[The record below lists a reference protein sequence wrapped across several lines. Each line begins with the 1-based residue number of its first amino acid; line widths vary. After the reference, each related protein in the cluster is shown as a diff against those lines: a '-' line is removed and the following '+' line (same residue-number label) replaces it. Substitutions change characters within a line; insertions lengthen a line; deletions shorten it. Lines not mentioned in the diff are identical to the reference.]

1 MCDNDLIFGI
11 VSLIVILI
19 CFCGWLGRKYETEE
33 LKCEVESLKKQIER
47 LKKRKVKKNGS
58 KKER

>member
-1 MCDNDLIFGI
+1 MCDNNPILEVVVLIIIFI
-11 VSLIVILI
+11 A
-19 CFCGWLGRKYETEE
+19 FCGWLGRKYETEE